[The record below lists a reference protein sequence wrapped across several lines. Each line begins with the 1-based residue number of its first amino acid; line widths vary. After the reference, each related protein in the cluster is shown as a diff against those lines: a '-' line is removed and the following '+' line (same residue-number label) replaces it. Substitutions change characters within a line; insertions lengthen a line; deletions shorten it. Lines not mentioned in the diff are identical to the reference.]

1 MCGGSIKDVRLTI
14 RKGLFSLGVRSTARY
29 NSNRSFILKPDA
41 ETIIREASSSAIGR
55 LDNIDA
61 ERDRPLSD
69 FDRQP

>member
-1 MCGGSIKDVRLTI
+1 VNAVEHVTNENVKSG
-14 RKGLFSLGVRSTARY
+14 
-29 NSNRSFILKPDA
+29 FILKPDA

-55 LDNIDA
+55 FDNIDA